1 LFLIN
6 NVCIIHLIVC
16 GANVLSENLFSAICK
31 QVVESDKL
39 VHFANQMGKLVTSTY
54 QQGVIPLMN
63 EEEISQYALRAVV
76 RATTHEDFEK
86 NLGKLQY
93 SVVNYER
100 LIRAT
105 IPIPP
110 IEGKNTFFLLM
121 TLNIDSEPKTII
133 ERKVLP
139 IIEQNKEMLNQ

>member
-1 LFLIN
+1 MFLIN

-39 VHFANQMGKLVTSTY
+39 VHFAGIANQMGKLVTSTY

-76 RATTHEDFEK
+76 RATTHEDFE
-86 NLGKLQY
+86 
-93 SVVNYER
+93 NY
-100 LIRAT
+100 
-105 IPIPP
+105 
-110 IEGKNTFFLLM
+110 
-121 TLNIDSEPKTII
+121 NI
-133 ERKVLP
+133 
-139 IIEQNKEMLNQ
+139 Q

>member
-1 LFLIN
+1 MQNIRYT
-6 NVCIIHLIVC
+6 
-16 GANVLSENLFSAICK
+16 LSENLFSDISK
-31 QVVESDKL
+31 RVVESDKMI
-39 VHFANQMGKLVTSTY
+39 HFAGIANQMGKLVTSTY

-86 NLGKLQY
+86 NLGKLRY
-93 SVVNYER
+93 SVVNYDR
-100 LIRAT
+100 LVRAT

-110 IEGKNTFFLLM
+110 IDRKNTFFLLM

-139 IIEQNKEMLNQ
+139 IIEQSKETLNQ

>member
-1 LFLIN
+1 VQNIRYALP
-6 NVCIIHLIVC
+6 
-16 GANVLSENLFSAICK
+16 ENLFSDICK

-39 VHFANQMGKLVTSTY
+39 IHFAGIANQMGKLVTSTY

-86 NLGKLQY
+86 NLGKLRY

-100 LIRAT
+100 LVRAT

-110 IEGKNTFFLLM
+110 IDGKNTFFLLM

>member
-1 LFLIN
+1 VQNIRYT
-6 NVCIIHLIVC
+6 
-16 GANVLSENLFSAICK
+16 LSGNLFSDLCK

-39 VHFANQMGKLVTSTY
+39 IHFAGIANQMGKLVTSFY
-54 QQGVIPLMN
+54 QQGIIPLMN

-86 NLGKLQY
+86 NLGKLRY

-100 LIRAT
+100 LVRAT

-110 IEGKNTFFLLM
+110 INGKNTFFLLM
-121 TLNIDSEPKTII
+121 TLDVGSEPKTII

-139 IIEQNKEMLNQ
+139 IIEQNKELLNS

>member
-1 LFLIN
+1 VQNIRY
-6 NVCIIHLIVC
+6 
-16 GANVLSENLFSAICK
+16 ALSENLFSYVCK
-31 QVVESDKL
+31 HVVESDKL
-39 VHFANQMGKLVTSTY
+39 IHFAGIANQMGKLITSTY

-86 NLGKLQY
+86 NLGKLRY

-100 LIRAT
+100 LVRAT

-110 IEGKNTFFLLM
+110 IDGKNTFFLLM
-121 TLNIDSEPKTII
+121 TLNIDSEPKSII

-139 IIEQNKEMLNQ
+139 IIEQSKEMLNR

>member
-1 LFLIN
+1 VQNIRY
-6 NVCIIHLIVC
+6 
-16 GANVLSENLFSAICK
+16 ALSENLYSDICK
-31 QVVESDKL
+31 QIVESDKL
-39 VHFANQMGKLVTSTY
+39 IHFAGIANQMGKLVTSTY

-86 NLGKLQY
+86 NLGKLRY

-100 LIRAT
+100 LVRAT

-110 IEGKNTFFLLM
+110 IDGKNTFFLLM
-121 TLNIDSEPKTII
+121 TLNIESEPKTII

-139 IIEQNKEMLNQ
+139 IIEQNKKMLNQ

>member
-1 LFLIN
+1 MQNIRYALL
-6 NVCIIHLIVC
+6 
-16 GANVLSENLFSAICK
+16 EKLFSDICK
-31 QVVESDKL
+31 QILESDEL
-39 VHFANQMGKLVTSTY
+39 IHFAGIANQMGNLVTSTY

-76 RATTHEDFEK
+76 RATTHKDFEK
-86 NLGKLQY
+86 NLGKLRY

-100 LIRAT
+100 LVRAT

-110 IEGKNTFFLLM
+110 TEGKNTFFLLM

-139 IIEQNKEMLNQ
+139 IIEQNKETLNQ

>member
-1 LFLIN
+1 
-6 NVCIIHLIVC
+6 
-16 GANVLSENLFSAICK
+16 LSEDLFSDICK

-39 VHFANQMGKLVTSTY
+39 IHFAGIANQMGKLVTSTY
-54 QQGVIPLMN
+54 QPGIIPLMN

-86 NLGKLQY
+86 NLGKLRY
-93 SVVNYER
+93 SVVNYQR
-100 LIRAT
+100 LVRAT

-110 IEGKNTFFLLM
+110 IDGKNTLFLLM
-121 TLNIDSEPKTII
+121 TLDVGSEPKTII

-139 IIEQNKEMLNQ
+139 IIEQNKELLNS

>member
-1 LFLIN
+1 VQNIRYT
-6 NVCIIHLIVC
+6 
-16 GANVLSENLFSAICK
+16 LSENLFSDICK

-39 VHFANQMGKLVTSTY
+39 IHFGGIANQMGKLVTSTY
-54 QQGVIPLMN
+54 QQGIVPLMD

-86 NLGKLQY
+86 DLGKLRY

-100 LIRAT
+100 LVRAT
-105 IPIPP
+105 IPIPS
-110 IEGKNTFFLLM
+110 IDGKNTLFLLM

-139 IIEQNKEMLNQ
+139 IIEQNKELFNQ